1 LWLSVPPS
9 FTITKIENRMKERRK
24 IKPKIQFDSGFFRFR
39 DQNSKSNSVLLPSFL
54 SRVRLHFG
62 SNRFHTVL
70 FRIQSVPFGFISD
83 PTGSVRFLFSTFR
96 VHSVFYLKPTRTG
109 FVASLIVTMR
119 NTITA
124 VVSNSIYF
132 SSY

>member
-1 LWLSVPPS
+1 MWLNVPPS

-24 IKPKIQFDSGFFRFR
+24 IKTENSIRFQFFRFR
-39 DQNSKSNSVLLPSFL
+39 DQNSKSNSVLLSNFS
-54 SRVRLHFG
+54 SRVRLHFE
-62 SNRFHTVL
+62 SSRFHTVS

-109 FVASLIVTMR
+109 FVASLVDIQYNNMSWKWK
-119 NTITA
+119 
-124 VVSNSIYF
+124 SNF
-132 SSY
+132 QAN